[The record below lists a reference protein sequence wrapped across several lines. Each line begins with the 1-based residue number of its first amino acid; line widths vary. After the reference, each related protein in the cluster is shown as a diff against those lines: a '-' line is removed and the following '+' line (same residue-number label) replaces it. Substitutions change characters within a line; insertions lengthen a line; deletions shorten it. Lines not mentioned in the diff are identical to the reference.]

1 MNLGD
6 WVRAEARRFREK
18 NDHQRLRMVGC
29 YREAYQARETDPD
42 RAFAAF
48 TEGRR
53 LAALLGEPWWVL
65 FYEHKRI
72 EALLHYKCDYR
83 RVLDLAVACTLEVRK
98 PANQAYPGRHGAW
111 DGLVAAY
118 LGIDVEG
125 YADRIREA
133 LAYLEKEVPREPD
146 GSRYLLLARQRFF
159 AMERG
164 QAREAY
170 DVCMRVLEL
179 ASADRDQSR
188 AVHFATCCYC
198 TLCRLAG
205 HAGEVETLADWS
217 ARAAESARTK
227 GHQCEHSE
235 ALAWQAV
242 AALRKGDE
250 AGARRLRQNATAQM
264 ARLKR
269 PPKQG
274 YFEALVCY
282 HEQRGDADAAL
293 AVRDAELGFIED
305 RGRHLYETRV
315 RLERCEMLRR
325 LGRLTAADLAATR
338 AAAGRLRQPE
348 THLARVEQLAA

>member
-1 MNLGD
+1 
-6 WVRAEARRFREK
+6 
-18 NDHQRLRMVGC
+18 
-29 YREAYQARETDPD
+29 
-42 RAFAAF
+42 
-48 TEGRR
+48 
-53 LAALLGEPWWVL
+53 
-65 FYEHKRI
+65 
-72 EALLHYKCDYR
+72 
-83 RVLDLAVACTLEVRK
+83 
-98 PANQAYPGRHGAW
+98 
-111 DGLVAAY
+111 
-118 LGIDVEG
+118 
-125 YADRIREA
+125 
-133 LAYLEKEVPREPD
+133 VPREPD
-146 GSRYLLLARQRFF
+146 GSRYLLLARQRIF

-170 DVCMRVLEL
+170 DLCMRVLEL
-179 ASADRDQSR
+179 ASADRDHSR

-205 HAGEVETLADWS
+205 VAGEVEALADWS
-217 ARAAESARTK
+217 ARAAESARAK

-282 HEQRGDADAAL
+282 HEQRGDAASAL
-293 AVRDAELGFIED
+293 AVRDAELGFIQD

-338 AAAGRLRQPE
+338 AAAGRLRQPDK
-348 THLARVEQLAA
+348 HLARVEQLAA